1 MTQGGDKSP
10 VAADLYGELLL
21 AEEERPSGI
30 RSILPGLA
38 LAALGAIAAAWL
50 SEQYGPPLILM
61 GLLIGLGFN
70 FVSADPKLGPGLA
83 FASQTL
89 LRIGIVLIGAQVTL
103 AQFGALGLPAFL
115 LLLAI
120 MAAVFAAAILTA
132 RLLRQDAYFGLL
144 CGGATAICGASA
156 ALALWSL
163 IGKQRVD
170 RARFTLV
177 LVAIF
182 AMSAFALTF
191 YPAIARILELS
202 DRQAGFLIGASIHDV
217 AQAIGGGFSYSDAAG
232 EVATIVKLT
241 RVALLAP
248 VVALAAIWL
257 RAREP
262 ESATG
267 VAARPR
273 LGLPWFVWAFLLVAA
288 ANSVL
293 RFPEPVS
300 DTSRTAATALL
311 LVAVTATA
319 MKSNMR
325 GLLTAG
331 WRSFAP
337 IVAAT
342 GAAFLAA
349 MGAALTL

>member
-1 MTQGGDKSP
+1 MAQGEGKAP
-10 VAADLYGELLL
+10 IAADLYGEILL
-21 AEEERPSGI
+21 AEEERPSGV
-30 RSILPGLA
+30 RSVIPGLA
-38 LAALGAIAAAWL
+38 LAILASLAAAWL
-50 SEQYGPPLILM
+50 SDQYGPPLILM

-70 FVSADPKLGPGLA
+70 FVSSDRRLGAGLG

-89 LRIGIVLIGAQVTL
+89 LRIGIVLIGAQVTI

-115 LLLAI
+115 SLIGI
-120 MAAVFAAAILTA
+120 MAAVFVAAILAA
-132 RLLRQDAYFGLL
+132 RLFRQDDYFGLL

-163 IGKQRVD
+163 IGQRRID
-170 RARFTLV
+170 QARFTLV
-177 LVAIF
+177 LVGIF

-232 EVATIVKLT
+232 EIATIVKLT

-248 VVALAAIWL
+248 IVALVAIWL
-257 RAREP
+257 RAREAGG
-262 ESATG
+262 ETSVTSG
-267 VAARPR
+267 PR
-273 LGLPWFVWAFLLVAA
+273 FGLPWFVWGFLIVVA
-288 ANSVL
+288 ANSAFV
-293 RFPEPVS
+293 FPESVTQ
-300 DTSRTAATALL
+300 TSRTGATALL

-319 MKSNMR
+319 MKSNMSA
-325 GLLTAG
+325 LLTQG

-342 GAAFLAA
+342 GVAFLTALGAA
-349 MGAALTL
+349 MLL

>member
-1 MTQGGDKSP
+1 MTRGQEKSP
-10 VAADLYGELLL
+10 IAADLYGELLL
-21 AEEERPSGI
+21 AEEERPSGL
-30 RSILPGLA
+30 RSVVPGLA
-38 LAALGAIAAAWL
+38 LAILASIAAAWL
-50 SEQYGPPLILM
+50 SDHYGPPLILM

-70 FVSADPKLGPGLA
+70 FVSSDPRLGPGLG

-103 AQFGALGLPAFL
+103 AQFGALGLPAFAAL
-115 LLLAI
+115 IAI
-120 MAAVFAAAILTA
+120 MAAVFAAAILAA
-132 RLLRQDAYFGLL
+132 RLFRQDALFGLL

-163 IGKQRVD
+163 IGRRRIDQ
-170 RARFTLV
+170 ARFTLV
-177 LVAIF
+177 LVGIF

-191 YPAIARILELS
+191 YPAIARILELG

-217 AQAIGGGFSYSDAAG
+217 AQAIGGGFSFSEAAG

-257 RAREP
+257 RTREP
-262 ESATG
+262 DGETPVTRG
-267 VAARPR
+267 PR
-273 LGLPWFVWAFLLVAA
+273 LGLPWFVWGFLLVVV
-288 ANSVL
+288 ANSFFP
-293 RFPEPVS
+293 FPETLTA
-300 DTSRTAATALL
+300 TSRTAATSLL

-319 MKSNMR
+319 MKSNMA
-325 GLLTAG
+325 GLLG
-331 WRSFAP
+331 QSWRTFAP

-342 GAAFLAA
+342 VAAFLAA
-349 MGAALTL
+349 LGAALVL